1 MSTNLRNRICSA
13 LDFGKNTIGR
23 FLIIVII
30 LFVSI
35 GASAQSIDQ
44 RISIKVQQVSLK
56 DFFKEVEKH
65 SSFTFVYRDII
76 LNEKQDVSID
86 AANKPLNEI
95 LAQVLSPKELDFH
108 VSNKTIVIIRKE
120 EKEKTVLSPRT
131 RIVTGVIKDGYGEAL
146 IGATVRIKGDVNGT
160 ITDPDGNFTLAG
172 VPEGAT
178 LQVSYVGYN
187 TLEVRAAG
195 DKPLAIVLKENVQA
209 LNEVVVVGYGVQKKS
224 DITGAVS
231 SLSMEVLEERPQTNI
246 IQTLQGSIAGLNVSI
261 VGSNAEGSSST
272 TTIRGSNSITASNK
286 PLIILDGIPFDG
298 PWSEINAS
306 DVQSIEVLKDA
317 SSAAIYGARGANGV
331 ILITSKKGD
340 AGKLNISYNSFFTFS
355 KPINIPR
362 MMNGEEFWKY
372 KLEALKEVNT
382 TPITPDNPEPWLA
395 NMTDT
400 EIRMYEEGRYTDWVD
415 AITRNAFSQ
424 QHNLSFRG
432 GAAKTKF
439 YISLNYIHSEGVALN
454 NAFERYNS
462 RINLEQEFFSWLK
475 FSTSTQLGRYNRSG
489 NSPDFGRAFLMIPLA
504 EPYNEDGSVRLKAW
518 EHSSEAFNR
527 NPLSNINEKNK
538 DIRYKVITNNAIDIS
553 VPWVKGLS
561 YKLNTGFTLET
572 SSWKNY
578 KGRDTYQGEASNG
591 ELNTDDW
598 NSTDWIIE
606 NIITY
611 VREFGKHNIF
621 FTGLY
626 SAQSKMYEQVG
637 MTGKDFPN
645 DVMYYYQPSK
655 AGTLSGSAG
664 YWKQNHIS
672 QMARLNYSYDSR
684 YLLTLTA
691 RRDGYSA
698 FGENSKFGVFPSM
711 ALGWNMTS
719 EKFFADSKI
728 SDVVSNL
735 KLRLSYGKN
744 GNEAVSGAYVTLP
757 NLNTFNYLTED
768 HKPMYGFYPVKL
780 ASPNLGWETTTSFN
794 TGLDFGLWGGRIQ
807 GTFDIY
813 WSNTK
818 DLLLQRTIPTIN
830 GTNVLLDNVGE
841 TSNNGYEI
849 QITSTNIN
857 KKDFKWNTTL
867 NWVHYSSKIKNV
879 GLYDENGNPTDDIAS
894 GWFIGHPVN
903 SNYDYVFDG
912 IWQITDPNNPKG
924 AQDPNYPNS
933 IPGYMKYKDIDGETG
948 ITTADK
954 TIIGKSIPDFM
965 LGMMNT
971 LSYKNISLSFFIN
984 SQFGRTAKNNLR
996 DVNGNS
1002 YAQNKMMIEFWT
1014 PENPINSY
1022 PKNQLNNGVNPE
1034 GAGFYEKTD
1043 FIRLQDVTLSYKFP
1057 KRWMDKAGINRLE
1070 LYTNL
1075 KNFYTW
1081 TKWTG
1086 LDPEFIGSQRAAPQ
1100 LRSIILGVK
1109 FDF

>member
-1 MSTNLRNRICSA
+1 MSTNLSNRICLTSDYTGNP
-13 LDFGKNTIGR
+13 LKR
-23 FLIIVII
+23 FLIIVIAM
-30 LFVSI
+30 FAAMGVQ
-35 GASAQSIDQ
+35 AQSIEQ
-44 RISIKVQQVSLK
+44 PVTIKVSKNNLK
-56 DFFKEVEKH
+56 EFFKEVEKQ

-76 LNEKQDVSID
+76 LDEKQDITINVSQ
-86 AANKPLNEI
+86 KPLESV
-95 LAQVLSPKELDFH
+95 LKQVLDPKGLTYQ
-108 VSNKTIVIIRKE
+108 VSNKTIVVIQKE
-120 EKEKTVLSPRT
+120 GKGKATPAQEKT
-131 RIVTGVIKDGYGEAL
+131 ITGSINDSMGEAL
-146 IGATVRIKGDVNGT
+146 IGATVQVKGAASGT
-160 ITDPDGNFTLAG
+160 ITDFEGNFTLSG
-172 VPEGAT
+172 VKDGDVLLVSYIGYNSTEV
-178 LQVSYVGYN
+178 QVSGN
-187 TLEVRAAG
+187 
-195 DKPLAIVLKENVQA
+195 KPLAITLKENVQI

-231 SLSMEVLEERPQTNI
+231 SLSTEMLEERPQTNI
-246 IQTLQGSIAGLNVSI
+246 IQSLQGAIAGLNVSI
-261 VGSNAEGSSST
+261 TGSNAEGSSSA

-286 PLIILDGIPFDG
+286 PLIIMDGIPFDG
-298 PWSEINAS
+298 PWSEINS
-306 DVQSIEVLKDA
+306 TDVQSIEVLKDA

-331 ILITSKKGD
+331 ILITTKKGD
-340 AGKLNISYNSFFTFS
+340 ASKLNVSYNAFFTFS

-372 KLEALKEVNT
+372 KLQALEEANT
-382 TPITPDNPEPWLA
+382 TTPTPENPQPWLA

-400 EIRMYEEGRYTDWVD
+400 EIRMHEAGQYTDWVD

-432 GAAKTKF
+432 GADKTKY
-439 YISLNYIHSEGVALN
+439 YISLNYINSEGVALN
-454 NAFERYNS
+454 NQFERYNF

-475 FSTSTQLGRYNRSG
+475 YSTNTQLGRYNRSG

-504 EPYNEDGSVRLKAW
+504 EPYNEDGSVKLKAW

-527 NPLSNINEKNK
+527 NPLSNINEKNS
-538 DIRYKVITNNAIDIS
+538 DVRYKVIANNAIDIT

-578 KGRDTYQGEASNG
+578 KGRDTYQGEGSNG

-598 NSTDWIIE
+598 NSTDWIVE
-606 NIITY
+606 NIISY
-611 VREFGKHNIF
+611 ANQFGKHNVF

-626 SAQSKMYEQVG
+626 SSQSKVREQTG
-637 MTGKDFPN
+637 MSGKDFPN

-655 AGTLSGSAG
+655 AGTLSGSAS

-698 FGENSKFGVFPSM
+698 FGEDSKFGVFPSM
-711 ALGWNMTS
+711 ALGWNLS
-719 EKFFADSKI
+719 NERFFANSKVA
-728 SDVVSNL
+728 DVVSSL
-735 KLRLSYGKN
+735 KLRTSYGKN

-757 NLNTFNYLTED
+757 NLNTFNYLTDD

-794 TGLDFGLWGGRIQ
+794 IGLDFGLLGGRIQ
-807 GTFDIY
+807 GTFDMY
-813 WSNTK
+813 WSSTN

-841 TSNNGYEI
+841 TSNNGWEL
-849 QITSTNIN
+849 QVTSTNIN
-857 KKDFKWNTTL
+857 KKDFKWSTTL
-867 NWVHYSSKIKNV
+867 NMVHYDTKIKNV
-879 GLYDENGNPTDDIAS
+879 GLFDENGKPIDDVAS
-894 GWFIGHPVN
+894 GWFIGNPVG
-903 SNYDYVFDG
+903 SNYDYVFNG
-912 IWQITDPNNPKG
+912 IWQIADANNPKG

-933 IPGYMKYKDIDGETG
+933 IPGYMKYKDIDGEVG

-954 TIIGKSIPDFM
+954 TIIGRSIPDITI
-965 LGMMNT
+965 GMMNM
-971 LSYKNISLSFFIN
+971 LSYKNLSLSFFIN
-984 SQFGRTAKNNLR
+984 SQFGRTARNYLK
-996 DVNGNS
+996 DVNSNS
-1002 YAQNKMMIEFWT
+1002 YAQNKMMLEFWT
-1014 PENPINSY
+1014 PENPINTY
-1022 PKNQLNNGVNPE
+1022 PKNQLNSGVNPE

-1043 FIRLQDVTLSYKFP
+1043 FIRLQDVTLSYKLP
-1057 KRWMDKAGINRLE
+1057 KRWLNAAGIQRLE
-1070 LYTNL
+1070 VYTNI
-1075 KNFYTW
+1075 KNLYTW

-1100 LRSIILGVK
+1100 LRSVVLGIK